1 MPTSPTAPTA
11 VPDFPAIGDASYNT
25 KAYNWATHMDATYP
39 AEMQALATNAYNNA
53 VEADTD
59 ATTAT
64 TQAGIATTQAG
75 NAATSASTATTQAGI
90 ATTQAGIATTGAST
104 ATTQAGIATTKA
116 GEADASAIA
125 AAASAASISGGPV
138 TSVNGMTGV
147 VTGLQAALVSGTSIK
162 TVNSTSLLGSGDVAV
177 QATLVSGTSIK
188 TVNSTSLLGSGDIAI
203 GSGAL
208 TLLATL
214 TPTAAANV
222 DFLTTFSSTYDNY
235 LIIGEGIKAVGAS
248 DALRYRFAVG
258 GAVDT
263 AANYHEINTGATSS
277 SAATSSRIANDLYA
291 TGLGSNFDA
300 TVINANGTTSI
311 KTVNRSSTSHGF
323 NASTYNNWGGHDAYI
338 GSSAISGMRL
348 FWNSGGNFVAG
359 GKIRVYGYANT

>member
-1 MPTSPTAPTA
+1 MPTTPTAPTA
-11 VPDFPAIGDASYNT
+11 VPDFPELSDRATYNAR
-25 KAYNWATHMDATYP
+25 AYAWAVHMDDVYP
-39 AEMQALATNAYNNA
+39 AEMLALATNAYNNA
-53 VEADTD
+53 VEAQADTVATAAD
-59 ATTAT
+59 AVATAADRVQT
-64 TQAGIATTQAG
+64 GLDAVAT
-75 NAATSASTATTQAGI
+75 AADRVQTGLDRTAADGS
-90 ATTQAGIATTGAST
+90 AST

-222 DFLTTFSSTYDNY
+222 DFLSTFSSTYDNY
-235 LIIGEGIKAVGAS
+235 LIIGQGLKPATTTRLLMRLANSGTADSASNYYETFNSPITAAAALVYVASADTLAAGKGIYFSINLVNANSAS
-248 DALRYRFAVG
+248 DLKFISSESMTQENATPSYTHKPTGVAYKGAAVSG
-258 GAVDT
+258 F
-263 AANYHEINTGATSS
+263 
-277 SAATSSRIANDLYA
+277 RLYWDS
-291 TGLGSNFDA
+291 GSNFSA
-300 TVINANGTTSI
+300 T
-311 KTVNRSSTSHGF
+311 
-323 NASTYNNWGGHDAYI
+323 
-338 GSSAISGMRL
+338 
-348 FWNSGGNFVAG
+348 
-359 GKIRVYGYANT
+359 GKVRVYGYANT